1 MYNIDINKMATDE
14 ELLERKMIFLIRKL
28 NELYNIKLN
37 GNFKVK
43 LNIIRFYGLV
53 IEIEK
58 INEPYS
64 LFERFLEIQITFN
77 FFPEIILE
85 AEDIIE
91 IIPKELITDIYFY
104 KDKYY
109 YFIDLKDNDSFLL
122 NRFLEYGNIVTEDVL
137 KVKRYGKNIKCMI

>member
-1 MYNIDINKMATDE
+1 MWVRILDDKIYLYLNKKDLLMYNIDINKMATDE

-91 IIPKELITDIYFY
+91 IIPKELITDIYFLNLNFF
-104 KDKYY
+104 
-109 YFIDLKDNDSFLL
+109 YFM
-122 NRFLEYGNIVTEDVL
+122 Y
-137 KVKRYGKNIKCMI
+137 